1 MQDLRKKKSVSDGVL
16 PPRFVGGRDPKR
28 VACGGQKQAAK
39 ETPER
44 PVGAET
50 FGDGFGHAA
59 EAPNVGGQDDGVKL
73 LERNGCWELGRK
85 PATSKPKAIQVRAI
99 TNGPGGIGGYLKVRQ
114 CSPDGKKARDRE
126 ECDLLE
132 IDEAL
137 TATNMDGELASKM
150 DLALSKLAK
159 LDKLDIIES
168 RLDYVVASIASIE
181 ETVRRLD
188 SNVEN

>member
-1 MQDLRKKKSVSDGVL
+1 MASGKRKVSSIS
-16 PPRFVGGRDPKR
+16 PI
-28 VACGGQKQAAK
+28 
-39 ETPER
+39 
-44 PVGAET
+44 
-50 FGDGFGHAA
+50 
-59 EAPNVGGQDDGVKL
+59 
-73 LERNGCWELGRK
+73 
-85 PATSKPKAIQVRAI
+85 SK
-99 TNGPGGIGGYLKVRQ
+99 